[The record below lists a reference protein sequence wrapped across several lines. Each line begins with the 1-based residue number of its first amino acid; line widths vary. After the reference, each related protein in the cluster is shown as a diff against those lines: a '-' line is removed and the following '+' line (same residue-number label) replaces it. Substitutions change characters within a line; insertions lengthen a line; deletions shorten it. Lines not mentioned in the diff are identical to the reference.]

1 VHSPCKEVK
10 FYPQADAVR
19 LSSDL
24 VFPRVC
30 AGISSWSSR
39 LNNPEASRLFLA
51 SVSDV

>member
-30 AGISSWSSR
+30 GNIE
-39 LNNPEASRLFLA
+39 LV
-51 SVSDV
+51 VSAKQS